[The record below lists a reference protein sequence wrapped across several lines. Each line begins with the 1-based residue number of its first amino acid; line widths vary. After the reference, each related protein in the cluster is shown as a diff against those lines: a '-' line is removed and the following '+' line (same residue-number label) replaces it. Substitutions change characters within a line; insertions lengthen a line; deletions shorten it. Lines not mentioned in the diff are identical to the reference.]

1 MPRRHRLPHLP
12 AALAL
17 LALALALFVPSTQ
30 ARREPPPAGP
40 IFVDTDM
47 GVDDAL
53 AVAWLLKQRDA
64 NLVGF
69 TSVFGN
75 TSVDNA
81 TRNLLTILGAAGVQ
95 KPITVGASEPLA
107 LPRTRTGSFIHGP
120 DGLWFA
126 QQPANISALA
136 TNAPAAIAAAAR
148 ANHATTFI
156 ALGPL
161 TNFARAIQQYPQD
174 LAGVR
179 LVALAGG
186 RHGNITP
193 VAEFNVY
200 ADPEALEVVLA
211 GPMQVELVTLDAFE
225 DVTIDSARLV
235 ERLSRRGGAVG
246 QLLAAI
252 LPLYTQASTGG
263 VGSEISLADPTA
275 VIYALHG
282 ELGTPT
288 SGLVRVI
295 TGNGYAR
302 GQTIIADTVNGRIP
316 MIADDAE
323 LSLLADQAFTPGF
336 DINAAIGGV
345 LARQPD
351 NANVVLDVDE
361 NEIVRLLLRGFTR

>member
-1 MPRRHRLPHLP
+1 MPRLTRLF
-12 AALAL
+12 AAMTM
-17 LALALALFVPSTQ
+17 LALAFVVFVPSTQ

-40 IFVDTDM
+40 IFVDTDI

-64 NLVGF
+64 NVVGF
-69 TSVFGN
+69 TTVFGN
-75 TSVDNA
+75 ASVPNA

-95 KPITVGASEPLA
+95 KPVTVGAADPLA

-126 QQPANISALA
+126 QQPADISALP
-136 TNAPAAIAAAAR
+136 TDAPAAIAAAAR
-148 ANHATTFI
+148 ANHATIFI

-211 GPMQVELVTLDAFE
+211 GPMNVELVTLDAFE
-225 DVTIDSARLV
+225 EVTIDSVRLA

-252 LPLYTQASTGG
+252 LPYYTQASTGG
-263 VGSEISLADPTA
+263 MSSEISLADPTA
-275 VIYALHG
+275 VVYALRG
-282 ELGTPT
+282 DLGTPRA
-288 SGLVRVI
+288 GLVRVI

-323 LSLLADQAFTPGF
+323 LSLLADQAFMPGF

-351 NANVVLDVDE
+351 NANLVLDVDE
-361 NEIVRLLLRGFTR
+361 DEIVRQLLRGLTR